1 MDLIRGFEGVVGR
14 LLGSASTVR
23 HTPAATPVP
32 AAPPAPDAQEQA
44 PDSETPVPQG
54 RLKRRVQ
61 VLADLVAI
69 AKEMGAAWPEVPR
82 AVEAM
87 AWLPPP
93 GQGNGRRL
101 QDVAGALLEC
111 AVGAADASLRDPA
124 ERRRMRPVLRDLRE
138 ALEMYALHRIET
150 SSFQGPAA
158 SREASAHA
166 RFVQQMDER
175 AFPALGID
183 WSTPDT
189 IRAGVRSAV
198 AGASPKADPR
208 SSYVPNTSRGRR
220 YEDLPM
226 MGQIRR
232 EEAQGSP
239 RMFSARV
246 DVVGLLAARACA
258 HYDLALRRATA
269 DKLRPWILE
278 QLPGL
283 ETGLAQAFSDWMIDV
298 QPGRLKSWQPIEVS
312 EVEFARMPYAAF
324 EDALATRILPKSGEE
339 AATVVRSKLIA
350 FVDAAYARE
359 RASIDAA
366 RDEYAAESRVE
377 MQAERQV
384 ALALGDAQA
393 PSQAPVFAP

>member
-1 MDLIRGFEGVVGR
+1 M
-14 LLGSASTVR
+14 
-23 HTPAATPVP
+23 
-32 AAPPAPDAQEQA
+32 
-44 PDSETPVPQG
+44 
-54 RLKRRVQ
+54 Q

-101 QDVAGALLEC
+101 QDIAGALLDC

-138 ALEMYALHRIET
+138 ALEMYALHRVET
-150 SSFQGPAA
+150 SSFQGPAS
-158 SREASAHA
+158 SREANAQS
-166 RFVQQMDER
+166 RFVQRMHER
-175 AFPALGID
+175 AFPTLAID
-183 WSTPDT
+183 WSTPET

-198 AGASPKADPR
+198 AGASPKSDPR
-208 SSYVPNTSRGRR
+208 ARYVPSTLRGRR
-220 YEDLPM
+220 YDELPM

-232 EEAQGSP
+232 EESQGSP

-258 HYDLALRRATA
+258 HYDLPLRRATA

-278 QLPGL
+278 HLPDL
-283 ETGLAQAFSDWMIDV
+283 EAGLAQAFSDWMIDV

-312 EVEFARMPYAAF
+312 EVELARMPYAAF
-324 EDALATRILPKSGEE
+324 EDALSTRALPKSGEE
-339 AATVVRSKLIA
+339 ASTVVRSKLIA

-359 RASIDAA
+359 RASIEAV

-377 MQAERQV
+377 LQAERQV
-384 ALALGDAQA
+384 ALALGDAQV
-393 PSQAPVFAP
+393 PSQAPVYAP